1 MRLPLHR
8 RIAGRARVI
17 AGCIRSPADVWLAA
31 RMTGWR
37 IAVPLLKWRLP
48 LPRLAR
54 LMWTRSRR
62 ADRDRAREQRIVTLA
77 EALCGPHGDSVL
89 DNCLERSLVSY
100 RFLSQAGADA
110 ELAFGVA
117 RDRDDPVRGHAW
129 VRLDGEPVHDTPL
142 ALERFQELGA
152 FGRGGALSS
161 TDAPAGAHAASP
173 PLPGRSP

>member
-1 MRLPLHR
+1 MKLPLHR

-17 AGCIRSPADVWLAA
+17 AECIGSPADLWLAV
-31 RMTGWR
+31 RMAAWR
-37 IAVPLLKWRLP
+37 LAVPLLKWRLP

-54 LMWTRSRR
+54 LMWTSSRR
-62 ADRDRAREQRIVTLA
+62 AERDRAREQQIVTLA
-77 EALCGPHGDSVL
+77 EALCGPHGGGVL

-129 VRLDGEPVHDTPL
+129 VRLDGEPVHDSSV
-142 ALERFQELGA
+142 ALERFEELGA
-152 FGRGGALSS
+152 FGQRGALSPS
-161 TDAPAGAHAASP
+161 RGHSGAPAATP

>member
-1 MRLPLHR
+1 MKLPLHR

-17 AGCIRSPADVWLAA
+17 ASCIRSPSDVWLAA

-37 IAVPLLKWRLP
+37 LALPLLKWRLP

-54 LMWTRSRR
+54 LMWTRSSGAER
-62 ADRDRAREQRIVTLA
+62 DRDREGQIVTLA

-152 FGRGGALSS
+152 FGEGGVLSQ
-161 TDAPAGAHAASP
+161 TPAPSGAPAASP

>member
-8 RIAGRARVI
+8 RLAGRARVI
-17 AGCIRSPADVWLAA
+17 RGCIGSPGDLWLAG
-31 RMTGWR
+31 RMAAWR
-37 IAVPLLKWRLP
+37 LAVPLLKWRLP

-54 LMWTRSRR
+54 LMWAETRRPE
-62 ADRDRAREQRIVTLA
+62 RDRAREQRIVTLA
-77 EALCGPHGDSVL
+77 EALCGPHGGRVL

-129 VRLDGEPVHDTPL
+129 VRLDGEPVHDTVL
-142 ALERFQELGA
+142 ALERFEELGS
-152 FGRGGALSS
+152 FGQGGVLSPS
-161 TDAPAGAHAASP
+161 REPSGAPAATP